1 MVNAPIAQP
10 FAKVYLAT
18 FRSFWGLNKLDHVR
32 PRFDLPELSFTK
44 TIPFDDKL
52 HETSH

>member
-1 MVNAPIAQP
+1 M
-10 FAKVYLAT
+10 
-18 FRSFWGLNKLDHVR
+18 LDHVR